1 VLAKLDRL
9 ANHHSVSVSAIALA
23 WLRQQPSVAAPISS
37 ARTVEQLREIMT
49 QVTLSTEELAYLQG

>member
-9 ANHHSVSVSAIALA
+9 ANHHSVSLSAIALA
-23 WLRQQPSVAAPISS
+23 WLRQQPSVAAPIAS

-49 QVTLSTEELAYLQG
+49 DVTLSAEEMAFLVS